1 MRGFVTL
8 KMLKQAAFQI
18 HDLSQGWVLVA
29 SVFVLHITSPSGGSR
44 HSFPGQGIWHVSVKI
59 LYWTTN
65 KIRLIAHG
73 LSWDCVWLFL
83 RPVPRVNTLFNPK
96 RLLFLILIFNL
107 LELSY
112 GLPE

>member
-8 KMLKQAAFQI
+8 KKLEQAPCRANS
-18 HDLSQGWVLVA
+18 LSQGWVLVA

-44 HSFPGQGIWHVSVKI
+44 HSFAWQCICHESVKI